1 MISGV
6 LSHSSDPLDK
16 VYAQYGILL
25 ESLENLPAIDYTL
38 DAKRLY
44 EQFTL
49 ATIKASRR
57 FWPAYLNTSIFDVEL
72 GFPSWIPNLNPEW
85 EEFSARYD
93 EDMYGF
99 LYHQNQSATPDSLV
113 DLAALE
119 GSIPGTISLKGQ
131 VTTQI
136 TALGIRIPDDDEYGA
151 PFMALLIKW
160 MRFFMENHTAN
171 NLEGYS
177 ADKILGFSETIA
189 HNDSADQKA
198 RLTELFVLMYRD
210 LGKIGLN
217 EINDLDLYL
226 SEMGKQLNE
235 HRTWSN
241 TLFYI
246 HKQLKKTLLFTTAAG
261 RVGRADAAV
270 EVGDTIA
277 LLAGCST
284 PVVLRRDGS
293 NWRYIGST
301 CLHGI
306 MDGEAWPSDG
316 GADKLETFVFI

>member
-16 VYAQYGILL
+16 VYALYGILL

-72 GFPSWIPNLNPEW
+72 GFPSWIPNLHPEW